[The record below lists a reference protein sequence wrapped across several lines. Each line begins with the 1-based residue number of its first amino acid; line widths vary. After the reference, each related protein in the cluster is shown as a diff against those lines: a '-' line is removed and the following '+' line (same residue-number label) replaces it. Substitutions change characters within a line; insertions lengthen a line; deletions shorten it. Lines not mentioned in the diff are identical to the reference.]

1 MLLMNVDMMLM
12 CVELYALV
20 HILDSKFF
28 FSLEKPKW
36 NFYFKLPTQ
45 DVWGKIDTTKRLT
58 IKKMMYD
65 KACNSRVQSQKICI
79 VRIKFLS
86 LRFKW
91 FKCKVWDYI
100 LLDKTYLN
108 ECIESYF
115 CFNFQENLFIIVG
128 DNFHYK

>member
-1 MLLMNVDMMLM
+1 
-12 CVELYALV
+12 
-20 HILDSKFF
+20 
-28 FSLEKPKW
+28 
-36 NFYFKLPTQ
+36 
-45 DVWGKIDTTKRLT
+45 
-58 IKKMMYD
+58 MMYD

-128 DNFHYK
+128 DNFHYKSRKKLVEKQHMKRECMKREIVK